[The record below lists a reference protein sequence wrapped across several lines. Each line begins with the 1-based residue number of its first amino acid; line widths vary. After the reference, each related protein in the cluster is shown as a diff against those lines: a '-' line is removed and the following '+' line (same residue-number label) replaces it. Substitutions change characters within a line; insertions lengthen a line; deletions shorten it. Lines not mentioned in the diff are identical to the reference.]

1 VSGIVGLF
9 NLDARPVDDGLLARM
24 SAALRHR
31 GPDGE
36 SRRVA
41 GSAGLA
47 HLRLWATPE
56 EVGEVQ
62 PLAGRSHAML
72 VMDGRLDNRDELLGA
87 LRLPTTAS
95 DAACALAAYEAWG
108 ERFPERLNGDFALAL
123 FDERERRLLLARDA
137 IGVRPLYYFRSDRLC
152 AFASEIKAL
161 LVHPDIPARP
171 DDEGLAD
178 SLLVASR
185 PVDRQDITCFAGIS
199 AVVPAHVVTV
209 TPERLGAR
217 RYWDFDRG
225 RTIRLASFDEYAEAF
240 HERFAEAV
248 RRRARTAGPV
258 AVSVSGGLDSSS
270 VWCQAETLR
279 RAGRAAA
286 ACVVGVSYVGVE
298 GSEAD
303 EQRYLREIEGQYGAQ
318 FTRFPIEP
326 LLGVVEG
333 AEDQVRAVE
342 APFADYLWGVTREV
356 HARARAAGARVLL
369 SGHWGDQVLFSPAY
383 LVDLFRRLAFRRIAR
398 HTETYRRFFGADVTR
413 IYRRRLVYDIA
424 RSYAP
429 RPALPFLKALRR
441 AIAPAERPRA
451 WLTASFRRRALR
463 LANRPAD
470 LGPGFHS
477 AHARAVYLEARSK
490 YHVHC
495 MEWNNKCAALHGVDA
510 AFPFLDRDLIAF
522 LMAAPGDIQTRDGVP
537 RALLREAMRGV
548 LPEPV
553 RERTWKADFTAP
565 ANQGIARDLQQIA
578 ARLSQGS
585 LAAQRGYLDERRLA
599 AELPALAAELAGPEA
614 LATWDLTDLFALETW
629 LRVFFGGRPAV
640 PASHPTPLREGQ
652 A

>member
-9 NLDARPVDDGLLARM
+9 HLDARPVDDALLAHM
-24 SAALRHR
+24 SAALGHR
-31 GPDGE
+31 GPDGA

-41 GSAGLA
+41 GPAGVA
-47 HLRLWATPE
+47 HLHLWATPE
-56 EVGEVQ
+56 EMGEVQ
-62 PLAGRSHAML
+62 PLVGRSRAL
-72 VMDGRLDNRDELLGA
+72 LAMDGRLDNRDELLGA
-87 LRLPTTAS
+87 LQLPAIAS
-95 DAACALAAYEAWG
+95 DAACALAAYETWG
-108 ERFPERLNGDFALAL
+108 ERFAERLNGDFAVAVY
-123 FDERERRLLLARDA
+123 DERERRLLLARDA
-137 IGVRPLYYFRSDRLC
+137 IGVRPLYYFHGERLC

-161 LVHPDIPARP
+161 LAHPDIPARP

-178 SLLVASR
+178 ALLVAAR
-185 PVDRQDITCFAGIS
+185 PVDRQEITCFAGIS

-209 TPERLGAR
+209 TPERLAVR
-217 RYWDFDRG
+217 RYWDFDRA
-225 RTIRLASFDEYAEAF
+225 RTIQLASFDEYAEAF
-240 HERFAEAV
+240 HERFAESV
-248 RRRARTAGPV
+248 RRRARAAGPV

-270 VWCQAETLR
+270 VWCQTETLR
-279 RAGRAAA
+279 RAGRVPAPR
-286 ACVVGVSYVGVE
+286 VVGVSYVGAA
-298 GSEAD
+298 GTEAD
-303 EQRYLREIEGQYGAQ
+303 EQRYLGEIERQYAAQ
-318 FTRFPIEP
+318 FTRFPIQP

-333 AEDQVRAVE
+333 VEDQVRAVE

-383 LVDLFRRLAFRRIAR
+383 LVDLFRRLALRQMAR
-398 HTETYRRFFGADVTR
+398 HLETYRRFFGGGVTR
-413 IYRRRLVYDIA
+413 IYRRRLAYDIV
-424 RSYAP
+424 RSFAP

-441 AIAPAERPRA
+441 AIAPAERKRA
-451 WLTASFRRRALR
+451 WLAASFRRRALR

-495 MEWNNKCAALHGVDA
+495 MEWNNKCAALHGLDA

-522 LMAAPGDIQTRDGVP
+522 LMAAPGDMQNRDGVP

-553 RERTWKADFTAP
+553 RARTWKADFTAP
-565 ANQGIARDLQQIA
+565 ANQGIARDLRQVA
-578 ARLSQGS
+578 ARLSHGS
-585 LAAQRGYLDERRLA
+585 LAARRGYLDERGLA
-599 AELPALAAELAGPEA
+599 AELPGLAAELTGPEA

-629 LRVFFGGRPAV
+629 LRVFFDGGPAD